1 MADLTLSA
9 HQSTLNKP
17 TRPSS
22 PNGGIAHSQA
32 DITGTDL
39 LRVNVKSERAAFK
52 ADWVAWV
59 ASWKTAYKAGS
70 SLPAAYNGTFT
81 SVDGSTAIN
90 LDYADE

>member
-17 TRPSS
+17 TTPHS
-22 PNGGIAHSQA
+22 PNGIAHSQA